1 MSPASAV
8 PQGKPDAFDEL
19 TTEERELLAHL
30 ARNGVAGG
38 RVWRIVLIMISTASA
53 IAVITSAAIG
63 AWHLW
68 MSPGAK

>member
-53 IAVITSAAIG
+53 TLTSGSTVCGFCVMTAAT
-63 AWHLW
+63 
-68 MSPGAK
+68 